1 LKFSHFFI
9 DRPIFAMAL
18 SILLVLAGAVA
29 YLGLPVAQYPE
40 IAPPQIQIQATYPGA
55 DPEVLA
61 ETVATPIEEQVN
73 GVENMLYM
81 SSQMTNNGTV
91 TITVTFSLG
100 TNIDTAQVL
109 VQNRV
114 AIAQPRLPQEV
125 QLLGV
130 TTLKQ
135 SPDLMM
141 VVHLLSPNNTY
152 TQEYISN
159 YALIQIRDPL
169 SRLTGIG
176 NVQIFGERDYSMRIW
191 LDPNKMYA
199 RSLTVDD
206 VTSAIQA
213 QNVQVAAGQLGAE
226 PAPKGT
232 DFTLTIN
239 TLGRLITT
247 DQFKQI
253 IVKRGANGQIVYL
266 ADVARV
272 ELGAKDYSTTS
283 SLDGKPAAALGI
295 FQLPGSNALAASKAV
310 REKMKEL
317 SAYFPA
323 GLEYRIVYDPTQF
336 VQQSIEAVFHTLFEA
351 IILVLIVVLV
361 FLQSW
366 RATIIPLLAVP
377 VSLVGT
383 FAVMAAL
390 GFSLNNLSLF
400 GLVLAIGIVVDD
412 AIVVVENVERNI
424 EEGLEPKPA
433 TRKAMDEVGGPVV
446 AIAIVLSAVF
456 IPTAFVSGITGQF
469 YRQFAL
475 TIAVSTLISAFN
487 SLTLSPALAALLLR
501 GKKSKPDPLTRLLDL
516 ILGWF
521 FRLFNRAFSATTTG
535 YSRIVARLLRLAAV
549 VLVVYAGLLFLTGL
563 GFKTVPGGFI
573 PTQDQGYLIILAQL
587 PDGASLQRT
596 GVAQEQ
602 ISEIVR
608 KIPGVAHTVEIG
620 GYSGLDGTTRTNA
633 CTVFATLQEFPDREN
648 DPARSGTAILGAI
661 RRQVSRIPDALVL
674 AFPPPPVRGVGN
686 AGGFKLQ
693 IEDRRSAGLAALY
706 AATNAVI
713 AKASEQPGMAGLFTS
728 YRFNVPQ
735 VYLDIDRKK
744 AETLNVPVNAVFDAL
759 QTYLGSSYV
768 NDFNFLGRVYQVT
781 AQAEPKFRDQIANI
795 RQLYTRNSNG
805 SMVPLGTL
813 FSARE
818 IVGPDK
824 VMHYNLYPSADI
836 SGTTIGGLSSG
847 QAIELMN
854 QVCQETLPPQFGIEW
869 TELSL
874 QQIIAGNSAVYIF
887 PLCVVFVFLVLAALY
902 ESWALPLS
910 IILIVPMCLLA
921 AIAGVFIRQMDNDI
935 FTQIGF
941 VVLVGL
947 ACKNA
952 ILIVEFARDEVQ
964 RGQDRFI
971 AATDAARLRL
981 RPILMTSFAFTLG
994 VLPLVVAK
1002 GAGAEM
1008 RQALGTAVFSGMI
1021 GVTFFGIF
1029 LTPVFFSVIMKFFGP
1044 KGRKGETATGRVGET
1059 ADERVGETAKGRSGE
1074 SAAGE

>member
-9 DRPIFAMAL
+9 DRPIFALAL
-18 SILLVLAGAVA
+18 SMLIVLAGGVA
-29 YLGLPVAQYPE
+29 YLTLPVSQYPE
-40 IAPPQIQIQATYPGA
+40 IAPPTIQIQATYPGA

-81 SSQMTNNGTV
+81 SSQMTANGSV
-91 TITVTFSLG
+91 TISVTFNLG

-114 AIAQPRLPQEV
+114 SIALPRLPQEV
-125 QLLGV
+125 QALGV
-130 TTLKQ
+130 TTQKQ

-152 TQEYISN
+152 GQEYISN
-159 YALIQIRDPL
+159 YALIQVRDPL
-169 SRLTGIG
+169 SRLLGVG
-176 NVQIFGERDYSMRIW
+176 NVQIFGQRDYSMRIW
-191 LDPNKMYA
+191 LDPNRMYA
-199 RSLTVDD
+199 RGLTVND
-206 VTSAIQA
+206 VISAVQA
-213 QNVQVAAGQLGAE
+213 QNLQVAAGRLGAP
-226 PAPKGT
+226 PATKGT

-239 TLGRLITT
+239 TQGRLITA

-253 IVKRGANGQIVYL
+253 ILKSGSSGQIVFL
-266 ADVARV
+266 ADVADV
-272 ELGAKDYSTTS
+272 ELGAQDYSVTS
-283 SLDGKPAAALGI
+283 SLDGKAAVALGI
-295 FQLPGSNALAASKAV
+295 FQLPGSNALQASQAV
-310 REKMKEL
+310 RAKMKEL
-317 SAYFPA
+317 SAYFPS

-336 VQQSIEAVFHTLFEA
+336 VRQSIDAVYHTLFEA

-361 FLQSW
+361 FLQTW

-377 VSLVGT
+377 ISLIGT

-424 EEGLEPKPA
+424 EEGLEAKAA
-433 TRKAMDEVGGPVV
+433 TRKAMDEVGGAVV
-446 AIAIVLSAVF
+446 AIAVVLSAVF

-501 GKKSKPDPLTRLLDL
+501 GKEAKKDPFTRIVDFGF
-516 ILGWF
+516 GWF
-521 FRLFNRAFSATTTG
+521 FRGFNGVFSATTNA
-535 YSRIVARLLRLAAV
+535 YSGVVSRLLRLATV
-549 VLVVYAGLLFLTGL
+549 VLILYAGLLFLTGYE
-563 GFKTVPGGFI
+563 FVTVPGGFI

-587 PDGASLQRT
+587 QDGASLQRT
-596 GVAQEQ
+596 EAVLEQ
-602 ISEIVR
+602 LSGIVR
-608 KIPGVAHTVEIG
+608 KIPGVDHTVEIG
-620 GYSGLDGTTRTNA
+620 GFSGLDGTTRSNA
-633 CTVFATLQEFPDREN
+633 CTVFATLQPFEEREKDR
-648 DPARSGTAILGAI
+648 ARSADAILAAV
-661 RRQVSRIPDALVL
+661 RRNVNQIADAFVL

-686 AGGFKLQ
+686 SGGFNLQ

-706 AATNAVI
+706 DATNEVI
-713 AKASEQPGMAGLFTS
+713 AKASQQPGLTGFFTS
-728 YRFNVPQ
+728 YRYNVPQ
-735 VYLDIDRKK
+735 IYLDIDRKK
-744 AETLNVPVNAVFDAL
+744 TQTLNVPINSVFSTL
-759 QTYLGSSYV
+759 QTYLGSSYI
-768 NDFNFLGRVYQVT
+768 NDFNFLGRVYQVN
-781 AQAEPKFRDQIANI
+781 AQASPPFRDTVENI
-795 RQLYTRNSNG
+795 RQLYTRNNAG
-805 SMVPLGTL
+805 DMVPLGTL
-813 FSARE
+813 LNVHE

-836 SGTTIGGLSSG
+836 SGTTLPGVSSG
-847 QAIELMN
+847 QAIQMME
-854 QVCQETLPPQFGIEW
+854 QVCRETLPPQFAFEW
-869 TELSL
+869 TQLSL
-874 QQIIAGNSAVYIF
+874 QQILAGNSAVYIF
-887 PLCVVFVFLVLAALY
+887 PLCVVFVFLVLSALY
-902 ESWALPLS
+902 ESWALPVS

-921 AIAGVFIRQMDNDI
+921 AITGVLIRAMDDNI

-952 ILIVEFARDEVQ
+952 ILIVEFAKDEMV
-964 RGQDRFI
+964 RGQDRFT
-971 AATDAARLRL
+971 AAVDAARLRL

-994 VLPLVVAK
+994 VLPLVIAV
-1002 GAGAEM
+1002 GPGAEM

-1021 GVTFFGIF
+1021 GVTLFGIF

-1044 KGRKGETATGRVGET
+1044 KRTTGVAEHEQT
-1059 ADERVGETAKGRSGE
+1059 ADSKG
-1074 SAAGE
+1074 

>member
-18 SILLVLAGAVA
+18 SILVVLAGGVA
-29 YLGLPVAQYPE
+29 YLTLPVAQYPE
-40 IAPPQIQIQATYPGA
+40 IVPPTVQIQATYPGA
-55 DPEVLA
+55 DPQVLA
-61 ETVATPIEEQVN
+61 DTVAEPIEEQVN

-81 SSQMTNNGTV
+81 SSQMTSNGNV

-100 TNIDTAQVL
+100 TDIDKAQVL

-125 QLLGV
+125 QALGV

-135 SPDLMM
+135 SPNQLM
-141 VVHLLSPNNTY
+141 VVNLLSPDGTY
-152 TQEYISN
+152 GSEYVSN
-159 YALIQIRDPL
+159 YALTQVKDPL
-169 SRLTGIG
+169 SRLYGVG

-191 LDPNKMYA
+191 LDPNRMYGH
-199 RSLTVDD
+199 SLTVND
-206 VTSAIQA
+206 VISAVQA

-226 PAPKGT
+226 PARKGT

-239 TLGRLITT
+239 TLGRLITP

-253 IVKRGANGQIVYL
+253 IVKRGSNGQIVYL
-266 ADVARV
+266 ADVADV
-272 ELGAKDYSTTS
+272 ELGAANYSTTS
-283 SLDGKPAAALGI
+283 SLDGKPSIALGMY
-295 FQLPGSNALAASKAV
+295 QLPGSNALAASKAV
-310 REKMKEL
+310 RAKMKEL
-317 SAYFPA
+317 SAFFPA

-336 VQQSIEAVFHTLFEA
+336 VQESINAVYHTLFEA
-351 IILVLIVVLV
+351 VILVLVVVLV
-361 FLQSW
+361 FLQTW

-377 VSLVGT
+377 VSLIGT
-383 FAVMAAL
+383 FGVMAAL

-424 EEGLEPKPA
+424 EKGLEPKAA

-446 AIAIVLSAVF
+446 AIAVVLSAVF

-487 SLTLSPALAALLLR
+487 SLTLSPALAALLL
-501 GKKSKPDPLTRLLDL
+501 KSKGTKPDAFARVLGL
-516 ILGWF
+516 ILGRF
-521 FRLFNRAFSATTTG
+521 FRGFNRVFSATMTG
-535 YSRIVARLLRLAAV
+535 YSRIVGKLLRLSAV
-549 VLVVYAGLLFLTGL
+549 VLLLYLGLLFLTGA
-563 GFKTVPGGFI
+563 GFNTVPGGFI
-573 PTQDQGYLIILAQL
+573 PTQDQGYLVVLGQL

-596 GVAQEQ
+596 EVVREQ
-602 ISEIVR
+602 LSNLIR
-608 KIPGVAHTVEIG
+608 KIPGVAHTVEVG
-620 GYSGLDGTTRTNA
+620 GFYVLDASDRTNTLTFFVTLKPFEERQNNA
-633 CTVFATLQEFPDREN
+633 AQSAT
-648 DPARSGTAILGAI
+648 SILTAI
-661 RRQVSRIPDALVL
+661 RRQVNEIPDALVL
-674 AFPPPPVRGVGN
+674 AFPPPPVQGIGN

-693 IEDRRSAGLAALY
+693 IEDRRSAGLAALNE
-706 AATNAVI
+706 AANAVI
-713 AKASEQPGMAGLFTS
+713 AKARQQPGLAGLFTS
-728 YRFNVPQ
+728 YRYNVPQ
-735 VYLDIDRKK
+735 IHLDIDRRK
-744 AETLNVPVNAVFDAL
+744 AETLDVPVTSVFSAL
-759 QTYLGSSYV
+759 QTYLGSDYI
-768 NDFNFLGRVYQVT
+768 NDFNFLGRVYEVY
-781 AQAEPKFRDQIANI
+781 AEAGPQFRDKVENL
-795 RQLYTRNSNG
+795 RQLYTRNNSG
-805 SMVPLGTL
+805 GMVPLGTL
-813 FSARE
+813 LNVRE
-818 IVGPDK
+818 TVGPDK

-836 SGTTIGGLSSG
+836 NGVTLPGVSSG
-847 QAIELMN
+847 QAIQMME
-854 QVCQETLPPQFGIEW
+854 QICRETLPPQFGFEW

-874 QQIIAGNSAVYIF
+874 QQILAGNSAVYIF

-902 ESWALPLS
+902 ESWALPAS

-921 AIAGVFIRQMDNDI
+921 AITGVFLRQMDNNI

-952 ILIVEFARDEVQ
+952 ILIVEFAKQEVD
-964 RGQDRFI
+964 RGRDRFT

-994 VLPLVVAK
+994 VLPLVIAK
-1002 GAGAEM
+1002 GPGAEM

-1021 GVTFFGIF
+1021 GVTLFGIF

-1044 KGRKGETATGRVGET
+1044 KPAVLRSPELNETTT
-1059 ADERVGETAKGRSGE
+1059 ANP
-1074 SAAGE
+1074 SALPEPE